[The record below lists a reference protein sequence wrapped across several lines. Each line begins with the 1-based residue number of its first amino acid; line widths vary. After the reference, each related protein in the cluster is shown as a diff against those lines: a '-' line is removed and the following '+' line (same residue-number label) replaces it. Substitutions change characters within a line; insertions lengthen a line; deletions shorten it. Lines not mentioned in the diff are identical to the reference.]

1 VRIALISDIHANLPA
16 LEAVITHA
24 KSLGIKRFWCLGDLV
39 QFNAFPEEVVKI
51 IRKLNP
57 VCIHGNIDLKVMEM
71 KQELKQVP
79 YEELPEDLSPFAW
92 SFMQLSKQSRKFLK
106 KLPEKAK
113 IKIRGFK
120 FLLVH
125 GSPAANDDPIYID
138 TAKERLEELAE
149 GVNADIILCGHTHI
163 PFIHEVKD
171 IHIINPG
178 SVGRPIDH
186 DPRASYAV
194 LTLKKKYVGVEFY
207 RVEFD
212 IQLAVEA
219 IRNASLPETYARL
232 VESGIS
238 LADLQNHNYE
248 GSKVES

>member
-1 VRIALISDIHANLPA
+1 MRIALISDIHANFPA

-39 QFNAFPEEVVKI
+39 QFNAFPEDVVKT
-51 IRKLNP
+51 IRKLKA
-57 VCIHGNIDLKVMEM
+57 VCIHGNIDLRVMEM

-79 YEELPEDLSPFAW
+79 IEELPEDLSPFAW
-92 SFMQLSKQSRKFLK
+92 SYLQLSKQSRKFLK

-113 IKIRGFK
+113 VKLRGFK

-138 TAKERLEELAE
+138 TPMERLEELAE
-149 GVNADIILCGHTHI
+149 GVNADIILCGHTHK

-171 IHIINPG
+171 VHIINPG

-194 LTLKKKYVGVEFY
+194 LTIKKKFVGVEFY

-212 IQLAVEA
+212 LQLAVDA
-219 IRNASLPETYARL
+219 IREAGLPETYARL

-238 LADLQNHNYE
+238 LDDLKNHDSE
-248 GSKVES
+248 ETKVEP